1 MPMVH
6 FRWSLRAT
14 LIGATWAASS
24 ARSCAAGPAAA
35 LAVLARRVLACARG
49 PDLGPLAAWT
59 VGQWCRARAH
69 RSARRWYSRSPSR
82 RHRHTVDA
90 RPCCKT
96 GARGLAPARG
106 GSASSAARGRKPCRA
121 RDCLLPDPALN
132 RSNLRLYVR
141 TELATRTNAPRS
153 WNHVEQEPGR
163 ALDRVRQCGP
173 CEHLRAQ
180 TEHLERCRQH
190 DFHVATRAGQA
201 HRQHRHRDQQET
213 AGAWPQ

>member
-121 RDCLLPDPALN
+121 RDCLLPDPALK
-132 RSNLRLYVR
+132 
-141 TELATRTNAPRS
+141 P
-153 WNHVEQEPGR
+153 
-163 ALDRVRQCGP
+163 
-173 CEHLRAQ
+173 
-180 TEHLERCRQH
+180 
-190 DFHVATRAGQA
+190 VATSLFEFQGRFSRDWGLTSAGSVIMVIPIIVLFLLLQ
-201 HRQHRHRDQQET
+201 RRFIEGLTQ
-213 AGAWPQ
+213 GGLKG